1 MKQLLTSLETC
12 LHRSEAFYKKL
23 FDWKPY
29 NLAFK
34 LKIVAEAEA
43 VENNCE
49 IAGEYGISE
58 SMVPSL
64 EERLMIRQIC
74 STGSL
79 SGSVSRARSTNFG
92 VVFREKNSR

>member
-1 MKQLLTSLETC
+1 M
-12 LHRSEAFYKKL
+12 YV

-43 VENNCE
+43 VENNSE

-64 EERLMIRQIC
+64 EER
-74 STGSL
+74 
-79 SGSVSRARSTNFG
+79 
-92 VVFREKNSR
+92 